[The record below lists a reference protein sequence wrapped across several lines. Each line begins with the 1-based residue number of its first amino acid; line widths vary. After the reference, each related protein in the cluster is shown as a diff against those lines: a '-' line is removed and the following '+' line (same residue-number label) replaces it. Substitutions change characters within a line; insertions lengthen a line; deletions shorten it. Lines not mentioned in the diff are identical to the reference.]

1 MICPDLILHNYYSK
15 DSDSSLFSTP
25 VVPCPQWDCLPT
37 EQIRYAWGSCVTR
50 QNLGLCDMNC
60 YSVNGS
66 PASQGGI
73 PMGGISQIKTE
84 QFLFIVESA
93 SPSMSLLSLHFL
105 CANKSS
111 CAGQPASLHSERG
124 VTGLRVSACSLPRPG
139 KQASC
144 ELEGAVPA

>member
-73 PMGGISQIKTE
+73 PRGGISQIKTE

-93 SPSMSLLSLHFL
+93 SPSMSLLSLHSFVPISHRCWATGVSPFRKGGHRPEGICL
-105 CANKSS
+105 LPPQAWE
-111 CAGQPASLHSERG
+111 AGL
-124 VTGLRVSACSLPRPG
+124 L
-139 KQASC
+139 
-144 ELEGAVPA
+144 